1 MGVEENVGPM
11 KIKLFVRM
19 QLLAMFSGETAIDQG
34 EVLIT
39 TVYAD
44 VGFVFINMWHL
55 RPLQ

>member
-1 MGVEENVGPM
+1 MGPM
-11 KIKLFVRM
+11 KIKLFVKM

-39 TVYAD
+39 TVYAN